1 VTTYLS
7 VCSGVEAASVAWEP
21 LGWTPLAF
29 SEVATFPRKVLAHRF
44 PGVPLH
50 GDFTVL
56 RDQPWIAGADVLVGG
71 TPCQSFSVAG
81 LRGGL
86 SDERGNLTLEFV
98 RLANAID
105 DLRPADDPARILW
118 ENVPGVLSSRDNAFG
133 AFLAGL
139 AGCDAALTVSGSW
152 PSAGV
157 VAGPRRVVAWRVL
170 DAQFFGV
177 AQRRRRVFVLACGRA
192 APCGGWGVADS
203 LLPIGESMPWDSEPS
218 REAWEA
224 AATGATD
231 GSGGGRQVVGA
242 LCADAHPGSYSGQ
255 DAYTGRLIPAIAF
268 QWNTGATIGMAI
280 GNNLG
285 ITLSKPNTSA
295 VCGTATTGVRRLTPI
310 ECERLQGFPDNWTN
324 IPGAADGPRYQALGN
339 SMAVPVMH
347 WIGKRIEA
355 TKCK

>member
-1 VTTYLS
+1 MSLSYLS
-7 VCSGVEAASVAWEP
+7 VCSGVEAASVAWHP
-21 LGWTPLAF
+21 LGWAPLAF

-44 PGVPLH
+44 PHVPLH

-118 ENVPGVLSSRDNAFG
+118 ENVPGVLSSKDNAFG

-139 AGCDAALTVSGSW
+139 AGCDAPITNAGTW

-177 AQRRRRVFVLACGRA
+177 PQSRRRVFVLSRGRS
-192 APCGGWGVADS
+192 APCGGWGVADA
-203 LLPIGESMPWDSEPS
+203 LLPVGEHAAGHPAALPTT
-218 REAWEA
+218 REGV
-224 AATGATD
+224 ATLVCRGAGTVAQCMTKRYGQRMD
-231 GSGGGRQVVGA
+231 
-242 LCADAHPGSYSGQ
+242 PETETYIQ
-255 DAYTGRLIPAIAF
+255 DAK
-268 QWNTGATIGMAI
+268 
-280 GNNLG
+280 G
-285 ITLSKPNTSA
+285 I
-295 VCGTATTGVRRLTPI
+295 RYLTPT
-310 ECERLQGFPDNWTN
+310 E
-324 IPGAADGPRYQALGN
+324 
-339 SMAVPVMH
+339 V
-347 WIGKRIEA
+347 KR
-355 TKCK
+355 CF